1 MSSANQSLEQHPI
14 CDNRRESASKLA
26 NKMRKRG
33 VKWPKCRSKLV
44 LMASLVG
51 VLLLVSGLFVHLSG
65 FSDENNEN
73 DDLKYGGEWRVILL
87 RVPLALRTLAN
98 RMSQR

>member
-1 MSSANQSLEQHPI
+1 
-14 CDNRRESASKLA
+14 
-26 NKMRKRG
+26 MRKR

-65 FSDENNEN
+65 FSEENEN
-73 DDLKYGGEWRVILL
+73 DDLKYGGEWRGDSSSCFTCFKNS
-87 RVPLALRTLAN
+87 RK
-98 RMSQR
+98 